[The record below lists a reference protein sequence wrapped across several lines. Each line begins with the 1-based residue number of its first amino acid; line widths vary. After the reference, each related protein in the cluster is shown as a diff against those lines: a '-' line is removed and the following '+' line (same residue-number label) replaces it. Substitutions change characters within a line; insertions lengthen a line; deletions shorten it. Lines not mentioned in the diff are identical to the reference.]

1 MSGQLSLSNV
11 KTPSKQ
17 DDHAKQKAVPKSN
30 NQRLVRNGELLE
42 PEPDYDWDSPDH
54 SEASQSV
61 SKSSETKKMSISDTS
76 DHEDAKSA
84 KKAVSLADI
93 IVQSMSASNSNK
105 SSLSSSSSKFANSKR
120 AVERIAMPA
129 IAQSATSTLEHAAPS
144 AEGDAEKAKSSANS
158 GPKSPVTVRA
168 IPRDSYRGSENAYS
182 SLEGESRDR

>member
-1 MSGQLSLSNV
+1 MSGQLSFSNV
-11 KTPSKQ
+11 KTSPKQ

-42 PEPDYDWDSPDH
+42 PEPDYDWDSPDN

-76 DHEDAKSA
+76 DHEDVKSV

-105 SSLSSSSSKFANSKR
+105 SSLSSSSSMFANSKR
-120 AVERIAMPA
+120 AVEKIAMPV
-129 IAQSATSTLEHAAPS
+129 IVQSATSTLEHAAPS
-144 AEGDAEKAKSSANS
+144 AQDSEKAKNSSNS

-168 IPRDSYRGSENAYS
+168 IPRDSYKGSENAYN